1 MADPAAFKFCP
12 SCGAPLESTTCARC
26 GQASLPSSTA
36 SSSPPAKWY
45 YNVWF
50 VLAMLFFVLGPFGLP
65 LVWKNP
71 KFSRW
76 VKIILTLAMVVYTV
90 LLIHV
95 TITTV
100 RIILKELTQ
109 FNAAIAF

>member
-1 MADPAAFKFCP
+1 
-12 SCGAPLESTTCARC
+12 
-26 GQASLPSSTA
+26 
-36 SSSPPAKWY
+36 
-45 YNVWF
+45 
-50 VLAMLFFVLGPFGLP
+50 MLFFVLGPFGLP